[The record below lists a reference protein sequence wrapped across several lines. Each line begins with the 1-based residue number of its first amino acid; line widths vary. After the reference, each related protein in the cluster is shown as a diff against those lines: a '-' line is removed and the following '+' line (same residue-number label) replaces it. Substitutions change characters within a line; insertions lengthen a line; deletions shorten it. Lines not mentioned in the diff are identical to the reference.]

1 MAAKTITINGVKY
14 QRVDAPVPAAAPVV
28 AKAAAPAPDG
38 FVTFLRNREGGMRHH
53 RKALFAKLACEI
65 HPAGTCNRRFSPAS
79 SGRVGHEARL
89 V

>member
-38 FVTFLRNREGGMRHH
+38 FVTFLRER
-53 RKALFAKLACEI
+53 AAAKVACDI
-65 HPAGTCNRRFSPAS
+65 HPASACNRRFTPRS
-79 SGRVGHEARL
+79 SGRQGHVARL